1 MCNSLIDLNN
11 ELIKHNLYLQL
22 FYGNYKKI
30 LNSIFEY
37 LSKYND
43 ITIAFNNDFSNYAI
57 EKDNYIINLSN
68 KYKYNIITNKD
79 DLTLI
84 DIDECVNGKG
94 YK

>member
-1 MCNSLIDLNN
+1 MCNSLVELNN
-11 ELIKHNLYLQL
+11 QLIKHNLHLQL

-30 LNSIFEY
+30 LISIFDF
-37 LSKYND
+37 LNNYND
-43 ITIAFNNDFSNYAI
+43 VTIAFNNDFSNYAI
-57 EKDNYIINLSN
+57 DRDNYIINLCT

-84 DIDECVNGKG
+84 DIDELLGGKG